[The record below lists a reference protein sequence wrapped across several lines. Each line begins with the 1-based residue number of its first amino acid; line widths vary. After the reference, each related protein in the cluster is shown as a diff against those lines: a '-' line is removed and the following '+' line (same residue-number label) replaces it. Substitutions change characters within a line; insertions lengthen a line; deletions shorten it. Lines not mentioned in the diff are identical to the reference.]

1 MVLNLY
7 RVNHIRTASFD
18 MLPVSFSQTFH
29 TLNTALTYINFTFL
43 YNLEQALARLV
54 ICLSILIRILM
65 LLLHCI
71 LSKKECHPKGCE
83 DPLCNVDLL
92 RESRF
97 FRTNENEKS
106 NALWKLNSTSNYTV
120 WSSFIIMYLTN
131 FLVLVFISFTNGCHI
146 IWMWIF
152 VSYQVLFCC
161 SFSHHFIHSGD
172 KKFP

>member
-1 MVLNLY
+1 MFFVVNEKTLTNVLNMVLNLY

-83 DPLCNVDLL
+83 P
-92 RESRF
+92 
-97 FRTNENEKS
+97 T
-106 NALWKLNSTSNYTV
+106 
-120 WSSFIIMYLTN
+120 
-131 FLVLVFISFTNGCHI
+131 
-146 IWMWIF
+146 
-152 VSYQVLFCC
+152 
-161 SFSHHFIHSGD
+161 
-172 KKFP
+172 